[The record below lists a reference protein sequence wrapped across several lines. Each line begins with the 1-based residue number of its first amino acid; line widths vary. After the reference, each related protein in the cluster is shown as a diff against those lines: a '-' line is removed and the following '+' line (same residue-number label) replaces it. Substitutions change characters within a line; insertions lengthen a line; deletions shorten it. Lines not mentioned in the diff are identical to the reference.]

1 MKSLLWALFLLVQI
15 HEHRGCIGEE
25 RMGLIELKAFLNSK
39 NNYTNRLILPSWVN
53 ETKSECCGW
62 EGVMCN
68 TTTVLGIKTIFLELV
83 RCKNEEE
90 QVKEKF
96 TRHKNLRGS
105 PLKATSTE
113 LQRSFTIK

>member
-1 MKSLLWALFLLVQI
+1 MVDD
-15 HEHRGCIGEE
+15 EE
-25 RMGLIELKAFLNSK
+25 EENKDDMD
-39 NNYTNRLILPSWVN
+39 
-53 ETKSECCGW
+53 
-62 EGVMCN
+62 M
-68 TTTVLGIKTIFLELV
+68 LGIKTIFLELV

-96 TRHKNLRGS
+96 TRHKNLRGL